1 MYHGPVAIWIALFRG
16 INVSGNNLLPMKEL
30 KLELEKLGCTD
41 IATYIQ
47 SGNVVFRHA
56 KKLTT
61 QIGKAIANSHG
72 FEPDIMMLSVK
83 QLEAAA
89 TSNPYR
95 EAEAEP
101 KTLHLSFLAEPARH
115 PDLDTLNRLKSDNES
130 FTLRDRV
137 FYLHAP
143 DGIGR
148 SRLAARVEKALGVAA
163 TGRNWRTVGKLIKLA
178 QGCKG

>member
-1 MYHGPVAIWIALFRG
+1 MTTWIALFRG
-16 INVSGNNLLPMKEL
+16 INVGGNNILPMKEL
-30 KLELEKLGCTD
+30 KLELEQLGCTD

-47 SGNVVFRHA
+47 SGNVIFKHA
-56 KKLTT
+56 RTKAETLSEK
-61 QIGKAIANSHG
+61 IGKAIASSHG
-72 FEPDIMMLSVK
+72 FEPAIMVLSIK

-89 TSNPYR
+89 AGNPYR

-101 KTLHLSFLAEPARH
+101 KTLHLSFLAGPASN
-115 PDLDTLNRLKSDNES
+115 PDLDTLNRLKSESES

-148 SRLAARVEKALGVAA
+148 SKLAARVEKALGVAA
-163 TGRNWRTVGKLIKLA
+163 TGRNWRTVSKLIELA
-178 QGCKG
+178 RSCSG